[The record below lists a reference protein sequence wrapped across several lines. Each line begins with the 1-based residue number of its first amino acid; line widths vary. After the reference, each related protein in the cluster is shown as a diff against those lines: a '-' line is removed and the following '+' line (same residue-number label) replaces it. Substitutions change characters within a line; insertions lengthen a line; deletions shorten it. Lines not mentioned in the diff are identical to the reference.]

1 VLQKILQHAFKLG
14 GLFVNKKKII
24 WGILILIFFAIIVWI
39 DIPYIFPTNNL
50 MSKTNYD
57 YTYKQVRAFYYTYM
71 LENEI
76 DSELLYNLT

>member
-1 VLQKILQHAFKLG
+1 M
-14 GLFVNKKKII
+14 NKKKII
-24 WGILILIFFAIIVWI
+24 WGIVILIFFATIVWI

-57 YTYKQVRAFYYTYM
+57 YTYKQVSAFDYTYM

-76 DSELLYNLT
+76 DSDLLDNFT

>member
-24 WGILILIFFAIIVWI
+24 WGIVILIFFATIVWI
-39 DIPYIFPTNNL
+39 DIPYIFPKNNL

-57 YTYKQVRAFYYTYM
+57 YTYKQVRAFDYTYM

-76 DSELLYNLT
+76 DSELLDNLT